1 MILSQADRIVPL
13 SLSAAT
19 KFFLLAVE
27 KCIDGFYAVV
37 GSARIGSFFLLMLMA
52 DGDGESDRHLQLSNQ

>member
-27 KCIDGFYAVV
+27 KVLYRLVYAVV
-37 GSARIGSFFLLMLMA
+37 AVSRIQFWLMA
-52 DGDGESDRHLQLSNQ
+52 DG

>member
-27 KCIDGFYAVV
+27 KVLYRLVYAVV
-37 GSARIGSFFLLMLMA
+37 AVSRIQFWLMA
-52 DGDGESDRHLQLSNQ
+52 DGDGESDGHL